1 MITELAKE
9 LIKIPS
15 LTPEDGGCITLIC
28 NRLVPAGF
36 ISTHLKYEDVDNIWL
51 AHGNADPVLC
61 FLGHTDVVPPGPA
74 EKWISD
80 PFNPEVRDGMLYG
93 RGAADMKGSLAAIV
107 VAFERYIKQNPDH
120 IGTLAML
127 LTSDEEGV
135 AVNGTTRVV
144 DYLNK
149 TGTHIK
155 WCVVGEPTSQ
165 DSVGDIIKIG
175 RRGSLTGHLIVSGI
189 QGHIAYPDRAINPI
203 HQVMPPLAELCKIVW
218 DKGNEQYD
226 PTSFQVSNII
236 AGTGADNVI
245 PGNVKVQFNI
255 RYSTEVS
262 EDELIK
268 IIRTTLENHGLQ
280 FEIEWLPS
288 SKPFLT
294 SKGDLITTSKEVVKK
309 ISGIE
314 PQLSTTGG
322 TSDGRFIAPTGA
334 EVIELGPVNDTIHKV
349 NECVSI
355 DDLNT
360 LSNMYYGIIENLL
373 NKK

>member
-15 LTPEDGGCITLIC
+15 LTPEDGGCIKLIC
-28 NRLVPAGF
+28 NRLELSGF
-36 ISTHLKYEDVDNIWL
+36 NSTHLKYEDVDNIWL
-51 AHGNADPVLC
+51 THGNAEP
-61 FLGHTDVVPPGPA
+61 TDVVPPGPA
-74 EKWISD
+74 EEWISD
-80 PFNPEVRDGMLYG
+80 PFKPETRDGMLYG
-93 RGAADMKGSLAAIV
+93 RGAADMKGSLAAMVI
-107 VAFERYIKQNPDH
+107 AFEKYIKQNPDH
-120 IGTLAML
+120 SGTVALL

-135 AVNGTTRVV
+135 AVNGTSRVV

-149 TGTHIK
+149 TGTQIK

-175 RRGSLTGHLIVSGI
+175 RRGSLTGHLIVSGV
-189 QGHIAYPDRAINPI
+189 QGHIAYPDRTINPI
-203 HQVMPPLAELCKIVW
+203 HQIMPALTELCKIVW
-218 DKGNEQYD
+218 DKGNKQYD
-226 PTSFQVSNII
+226 PTSFQVSNIV

-268 IIRTTLENHGLQ
+268 KIRTTLENHGLQ

-294 SKGDLITTSKEVVKK
+294 SKGDLLTTSIEVIQK
-309 ISGIE
+309 ISGNV

-355 DDLNT
+355 EDLDI
-360 LSNMYYGIIENLL
+360 LSNMYYGIIETLL